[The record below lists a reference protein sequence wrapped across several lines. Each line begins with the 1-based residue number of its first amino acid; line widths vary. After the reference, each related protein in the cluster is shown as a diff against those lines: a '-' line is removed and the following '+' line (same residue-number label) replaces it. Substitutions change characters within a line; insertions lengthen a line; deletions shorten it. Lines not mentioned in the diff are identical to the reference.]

1 MTPAIQPSSGQL
13 LEPITQNKINPE
25 HSALLLAQTCGPCRA
40 TNYPALLKWALDD
53 LHAENIPVVTF
64 QGSDLKD
71 EKVHLKIGLSG
82 LKRLIIALLYGD
94 LLQVL
99 YLHCHTYEQVPG
111 TALKLVEQYQQVLK
125 GKDLTSKKAFIVRV
139 KQIINDFEQI
149 PLRDERRPKVGIVG
163 EILLKYHPT
172 ANNDLV
178 EHIIAEGAEPV
189 LGDITAFVLYC
200 LHDVVYQAEHLGASK
215 VKAFLSNLT
224 LQHFE
229 GYRQI
234 IIKALAGTKFLNLP
248 TFEELMASGQKLVS
262 LGQQAGEGWLLTAE
276 MVDFIEHGVSNIL
289 CVQPFACLP
298 NHITGKGMMRP
309 LRELYP
315 EANTCSIDFEAGSA
329 QSNVLN
335 RIKLFISQAKDNLL
349 AQEQAQA
356 QLQQLQDSVSF
367 AHAAI
372 THNAAI
378 DLGVGDTTA
387 VVLARRNELYEA
399 KRHLIMHTVA
409 DNDEQDYQPQ
419 VSDKPSDQQNNA

>member
-1 MTPAIQPSSGQL
+1 M
-13 LEPITQNKINPE
+13 
-25 HSALLLAQTCGPCRA
+25 
-40 TNYPALLKWALDD
+40 
-53 LHAENIPVVTF
+53 
-64 QGSDLKD
+64 
-71 EKVHLKIGLSG
+71 
-82 LKRLIIALLYGD
+82 
-94 LLQVL
+94 
-99 YLHCHTYEQVPG
+99 
-111 TALKLVEQYQQVLK
+111 
-125 GKDLTSKKAFIVRV
+125 
-139 KQIINDFEQI
+139 
-149 PLRDERRPKVGIVG
+149 G

-178 EHIIAEGAEPV
+178 EHIIAEGGEPV

-215 VKAFLSNLT
+215 VKAFVSNLT

-234 IIKALAGTKFLNLP
+234 IIKALTGTKFLNLP
-248 TFEELMASGQKLVS
+248 TFEELLTAGQKLVS

-298 NHITGKGMMRP
+298 NHVTGKGMMRP

-315 EANTCSIDFEAGSA
+315 EANTCAIDFEAGSA

-335 RIKLFISQAKDNLL
+335 RIKLFITQAKDNLL

-356 QLQQLQDSVSF
+356 QLQQLQNSTSF
-367 AHAAI
+367 AHTVI

-409 DNDEQDYQPQ
+409 DNDELNYQQ
-419 VSDKPSDQQNNA
+419 VSSDKPSDKQSGA